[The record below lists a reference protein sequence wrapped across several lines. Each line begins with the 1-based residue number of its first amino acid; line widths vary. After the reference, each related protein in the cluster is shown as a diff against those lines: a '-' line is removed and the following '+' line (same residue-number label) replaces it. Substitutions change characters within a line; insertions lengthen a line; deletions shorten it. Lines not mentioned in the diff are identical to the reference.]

1 MAERTD
7 AELVRL
13 SPRLLHDVQVFF
25 RVGRALA
32 RSGLGFGRPLTWEAE
47 TAMVE
52 SFAAHARGLS
62 DFFYRFTKGQRET
75 DAIAAHFFAPGAW
88 QRVAPPQGQWLRQ
101 ITFRRTKGST
111 AANVDRFGQEIAH
124 LNYIGLSTSDVA
136 RGWPIM
142 QVMFEV
148 GRALW
153 AFATNVDASKVCG
166 GFVDRAISEVPVSA
180 RVSPRYSVCVVWAQ
194 QARIRSL

>member
-1 MAERTD
+1 MAERTEAD
-7 AELVRL
+7 LIQL

-25 RVGRALA
+25 RVGRGLA
-32 RSGLGFGRPLTWEAE
+32 RSGLGFGRQLTWEAE

-62 DFFYRFTKGQRET
+62 DFFYRFKKGQRET
-75 DAIAAHFFAPGAW
+75 DAIAAHFFARGEW
-88 QRVAPPQGQWLRQ
+88 QTLAPPQGQWLQQ
-101 ITFRRTKGST
+101 ISFRRTKGSM

-124 LNYIGLSTSDVA
+124 LNYIGRSPSDAA

-153 AFATNVDASKVCG
+153 AFATNVDRAKVCP
-166 GFVDRAISEVPVSA
+166 GFVERAISEVPVSA
-180 RVSPRYSVCVVWAQ
+180 RVSPRFSVCVVWAEQ
-194 QARIRSL
+194 VRIRSL